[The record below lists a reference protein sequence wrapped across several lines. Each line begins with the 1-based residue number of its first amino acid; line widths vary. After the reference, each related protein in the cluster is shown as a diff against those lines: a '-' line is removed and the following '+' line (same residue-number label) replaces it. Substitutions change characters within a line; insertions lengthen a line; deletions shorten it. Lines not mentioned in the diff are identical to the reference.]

1 MFFLRPKLCV
11 QFSIFTNLHRS
22 CEIWLKFRE
31 HFHVLGS
38 HGLKKY
44 GPGFLGGGSPELVQ
58 TKTHT
63 SRKYKKNL
71 YSKVLSKL
79 KIVILSSPHHLIFVV
94 FVCQ

>member
-1 MFFLRPKLCV
+1 MFWAAMDSKNMARVF
-11 QFSIFTNLHRS
+11 
-22 CEIWLKFRE
+22 W
-31 HFHVLGS
+31 
-38 HGLKKY
+38 
-44 GPGFLGGGSPELVQ
+44 GGSPELVQ